1 MGDVSLV
8 SIKTQ
13 KQRKSCCSYISTL
26 MTIYNDI
33 NQDCRSRLSRWKFCT
48 FDAWSQLRCHKL
60 SQSVIAQ
67 KRYSVT
73 LKSLDQ
79 AIDLVYFRLFW
90 MHRHFT
96 LNVFA
101 HFEVLIDVLNVSY
114 VILYANFAFDVSSP
128 ALVFSILKEHHP
140 SSSFRRFVIVYCS
153 CFSVILTSESVLFQ
167 TLDVLLTFSV
177 LFETWC
183 KFCGSVITDFFVFAI
198 VFLSNLLYK
207 LHVFCDY
214 VCMKIIKT
222 N

>member
-79 AIDLVYFRLFW
+79 AIDLVFFSACLECIVTLLWMFSLISKFSLMFW
-90 MHRHFT
+90 MYRMLFYT
-96 LNVFA
+96 P
-101 HFEVLIDVLNVSY
+101 
-114 VILYANFAFDVSSP
+114 IL
-128 ALVFSILKEHHP
+128 LLM
-140 SSSFRRFVIVYCS
+140 
-153 CFSVILTSESVLFQ
+153 FQ
-167 TLDVLLTFSV
+167 VQL
-177 LFETWC
+177 
-183 KFCGSVITDFFVFAI
+183 
-198 VFLSNLLYK
+198 
-207 LHVFCDY
+207 
-214 VCMKIIKT
+214 
-222 N
+222 